1 MKFTYLI
8 LSVAAAADVFVAI
21 RYRQPM
27 AFILAAVFI
36 AVMVY
41 LYLSSDPNKKSK
53 TK

>member
-1 MKFTYLI
+1 MKFAYLI
-8 LSVAAAADVFVAI
+8 LSVATAADVYVAI

-27 AFILAAVFI
+27 AFVLAAIFI

-41 LYLSSDPNKKSK
+41 MYLTSDPNKKSK